1 LTPVSYRCLSQED
14 VVEAGGLDMNACLD
28 VIEETLVLHHR
39 GETVAPPKAVI
50 HWGDDLDT
58 DERLG
63 RIMAMPAYVGGS
75 TRMAGLKWIPSVPQ
89 NPARGLPRGIG
100 VILLSDPET
109 GLPVGFMDGTVVS
122 AMRTGAVSGVAARA
136 LARDGARALGLLG
149 AGVQA
154 RTQLMALERTLPA
167 LEEIRIYD
175 PAQGKAETLA
185 ASRSDGPSRR
195 AVGSA
200 EEVVQGADVVVPA
213 TMAAEPFLPAA
224 WLGPGTLVLSVSSLD
239 LLVDVVEAAD
249 LVVADDVAHETAHAS
264 RPLARAEAE
273 GVLERDAVVP
283 LGAILAGAHPGRTS
297 NEELVVVSPIG
308 LGIEDVAW
316 ATHVFRRAEEL
327 GLGTEQRLWDEPVW
341 R

>member
-1 LTPVSYRCLSQED
+1 MD
-14 VVEAGGLDMNACLD
+14 ACLE
-28 VIEETLVLHHR
+28 VIGATLVLHHR
-39 GETVAPPKAVI
+39 GETVSPQKAVI

-58 DERLG
+58 DEKLG

-75 TRMAGLKWIPSVPQ
+75 TRMAGLKWIPSVPL
-89 NPARGLPRGIG
+89 NPERGLPRGIG

-109 GLPVGFMDGTVVS
+109 GLPLAFLDGTVIS

-175 PAQGKAETLA
+175 PADGKAEELA
-185 ASRSDGPSRR
+185 TARSDGPSRR
-195 AVGSA
+195 AVASA
-200 EEVVQGADVVVPA
+200 EEAVRGADVVVPA
-213 TMAAEPFLPAA
+213 TMASEPFVPAA
-224 WLGPGTLVLSVSSLD
+224 WLGAGTLVLSVSSLD
-239 LLVDVVEAAD
+239 LDVDVVESAD
-249 LVVADDVAHETAHAS
+249 LVVADDIAAETGHAS
-264 RPLARAEAE
+264 RPLARAVAA
-273 GVLERDAVVP
+273 GALDPDTVVQ
-283 LGAILAGAHPGRTS
+283 LGAILAGAHPGRAS
-297 NEELVVVSPIG
+297 NDELIVVSPVG
-308 LGIEDVAW
+308 MGIEDVAW

-327 GLGTEQRLWDEPVW
+327 GLGAEQRLWDEPVW

>member
-1 LTPVSYRCLSQED
+1 ME
-14 VVEAGGLDMNACLD
+14 ACLD
-28 VIEETLVLHHR
+28 VIEATFVLHHR
-39 GETVAPPKAVI
+39 GETVSPPKAVI

-58 DERLG
+58 DEKLG
-63 RIMAMPAYVGGS
+63 RIMAMPGYVGGS

-109 GLPVGFMDGTVVS
+109 GLSVGFLDGTVVS

-136 LARDGARALGLLG
+136 LARDGASVLGLLG

-175 PAQGKAETLA
+175 PAEGKAKALA
-185 ASRSDGPSRR
+185 TASSDGPSRR
-195 AVGSA
+195 PVASA
-200 EEVVQGADVVVPA
+200 EEALRGADVVVPA
-213 TMAAEPFLPAA
+213 TMAAEPFVPAA
-224 WLGPGTLVLSVSSLD
+224 WLRPGALVISVSSLD
-239 LLVDVVEAAD
+239 IEVDVIESAD
-249 LVVADDVAHETAHAS
+249 LVVADDVAAETGHAS
-264 RPLARAEAE
+264 RPLARAEAV
-273 GVLERDAVVP
+273 GALDRNAVVP
-283 LGAILAGAHPGRTS
+283 LGAILARAHPGRAS
-297 NEELVVVSPIG
+297 DKDLVVVSPVG
-308 LGIEDVAW
+308 MGIEDVAW

-341 R
+341 L

>member
-1 LTPVSYRCLSQED
+1 MTPVSYRCLSQED
-14 VVEAGGLDMNACLD
+14 VVEAGGLDMDACLE

-58 DERLG
+58 DEQLG

-75 TRMAGLKWIPSVPQ
+75 IRMAGLKWIPSVPQ

-109 GLPVGFMDGTVVS
+109 GLPVGFLDGTVIS
-122 AMRTGAVSGVAARA
+122 AMRTGAVSGLAARA
-136 LARDGARALGLLG
+136 LARDGAQVLGLLG

-154 RTQLMALERTLPA
+154 RTQLLALERTLPA

-175 PAQGKAETLA
+175 PAGGKAEELVTA
-185 ASRSDGPSRR
+185 RSDGPSRR
-195 AVGSA
+195 AVASA
-200 EEVVQGADVVVPA
+200 EEAVFGADVVVPA
-213 TMAAEPFLPAA
+213 TMAAEPFVPAA
-224 WLGPGTLVLSVSSLD
+224 WLARGALVLSVSSLD
-239 LLVDVVEAAD
+239 LDVDVIESAD
-249 LVVADDVAHETAHAS
+249 LAVTDDVAHETGHAS
-264 RPLARAEAE
+264 RPLARAEAA
-273 GVLERDAVVP
+273 GVLDRNAVIP

-297 NEELVVVSPIG
+297 DDELIVVSPVG

-316 ATHVFRRAEEL
+316 ATHVFRRAEKL